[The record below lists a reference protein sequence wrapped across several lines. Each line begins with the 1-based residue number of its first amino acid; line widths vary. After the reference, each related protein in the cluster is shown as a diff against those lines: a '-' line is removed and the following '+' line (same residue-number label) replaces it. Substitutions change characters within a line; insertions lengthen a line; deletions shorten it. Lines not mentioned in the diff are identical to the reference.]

1 MSSLSS
7 SLAYGRSRLLFITV
21 MSVASF
27 LTGCGESNKSSTQ
40 VAAQVGADEITIGQ
54 VNSVF
59 SKLQAIPGKNATEVK
74 HEVLDNLIDQQLAV
88 QQAIDK
94 KLDRDPAVMQAIEE
108 SKRAILSRAYIDKI
122 RAGIPAPT
130 TAEISKYYADHPDIF
145 SQRRI
150 YNLRELDIAAK
161 PGLADAL
168 RDQITKGLALE
179 AIAADLK
186 SKNIPFNATAS
197 THAPEETAFEILS
210 KISVL
215 KDGQM
220 TLIETKNALSILQV
234 VSTKPAPV
242 DEKTVTASIQQY
254 LSNTR
259 SKEEIAKQ
267 FKSLKNS
274 TKIEYVGE
282 FLASA
287 DTKTD
292 AAKVSAETSNKVKEQ
307 SHSPDSSKVTVQS
320 PAAPDVTKLMS
331 GLK

>member
-7 SLAYGRSRLLFITV
+7 SLAYGRSRLLFITAT
-21 MSVASF
+21 SVVLILA
-27 LTGCGESNKSSTQ
+27 GCGENNNSTQ
-40 VAAQVGADEITIGQ
+40 VAAKVGPDEITIGQ
-54 VNSVF
+54 VNNVF
-59 SKLQAIPGKNATEVK
+59 TKLQAIPGKNATEVK
-74 HEVLDNLIDQQLAV
+74 HEVLDNLIDQQLAM

-108 SKRAILSRAYIDKI
+108 SKRAILSRAYIDKLRSSI
-122 RAGIPAPT
+122 PTPTAG
-130 TAEISKYYADHPDIF
+130 EISKYYADHPDIF
-145 SQRRI
+145 AQRRI
-150 YNLRELDIAAK
+150 YNLRELDIAVK
-161 PGLADAL
+161 PGLADVL
-168 RDQITKGLALE
+168 RDQIAKGLTLE

-186 SKNIPFNATAS
+186 SKNIPFSATAS

-234 VSTKPAPV
+234 ASTKPAPV

-254 LSNTR
+254 LNNTR
-259 SKEEIAKQ
+259 SKEEITKQ
-267 FKSLKNS
+267 LKSLRSS
-274 TKIEYVGE
+274 TKIEYLGE

-292 AAKVSAETSNKVKEQ
+292 AAKVSAETSDKVTEQ
-307 SHSPDSSKVTVQS
+307 PHSPDSSKVTAQS
-320 PAAPDVTKLMS
+320 PSPDVKKIMS
-331 GLK
+331 GLN